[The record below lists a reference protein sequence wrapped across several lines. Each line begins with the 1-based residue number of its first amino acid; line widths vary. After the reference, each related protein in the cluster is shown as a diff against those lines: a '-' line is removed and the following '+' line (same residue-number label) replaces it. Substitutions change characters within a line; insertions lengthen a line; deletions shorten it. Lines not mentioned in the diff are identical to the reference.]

1 MELHAK
7 LVRSQLNFFKP
18 LAENCSLELT
28 RKGQDKLGELMT
40 AMHRRETFSREHDFR
55 NFQGAWI
62 MPKDER
68 RTGVILYLHG
78 GGYTCG
84 SLEYAKG
91 FASTL
96 ATECGVRVFC
106 AAYRLAPEHPY
117 PAALEDAMESYEY
130 LLKKGYPARQI
141 LLCGESA
148 GGGLI
153 YALCLKLKELGR
165 PLPCGLVGI
174 SPWTDLTSSGASF
187 ETNRDVDPSMT
198 RELLTF
204 YAGCYTQTPEDPLC
218 SPLFGDL
225 HGLPPSLLFVGGD
238 EVMLDDTRMLHEKL
252 LKSGCRSKMHIA
264 PERWHAYVL
273 YCLTEN
279 MEEDFQSINH
289 FLDKVLSPARSLRW
303 MRLDNAAKIYPA
315 AKRRNWNNFFRL
327 SATLTEPV
335 DVAVLRSALDV
346 TVRRFPSMAVRLR
359 RGVFWYYLEQIP
371 QAPAIQSEKSCPL
384 AHVPFDQVRRCALRV
399 LVYHDRIAVEFF
411 HAITDGTGGT
421 IFLKTLLAEYLCQKY
436 GITIPAENGVLGR
449 LEEPDEEELEDSF
462 LRYAGDVKASRKEA
476 TAYHLSGTPE
486 PDGFKNLVTL
496 MVPTEALR
504 SCAKEC
510 GVTEFRLLHHPG
522 DRSPYGRLHLP
533 GNLRRRSPPDGTG
546 EQPPHHAG
554 QVCRQCGQRALP
566 RAAGDA
572 AVCEE
577 SGHEAGVRRSG
588 GAEVLSVPVQ
598 SGQCPFAGGHGPLC
612 APDGFHHRRAG
623 GGPPRLRRGVVERHR
638 LYQLHPQ
645 HPGAGA
651 GAALLS
657 GAARAGPAGEG
668 GEQPALREERSA
680 KPCIVSNAAWSWR
693 TASGCVPCAAP
704 VCSTRIFPA
713 PLPTRPIPRM
723 SGSTRRR

>member
-252 LKSGCRSKMHIA
+252 LQSGCRSKMHIA

-315 AKRRNWNNFFRL
+315 AKRRNWNNFFRI

-335 DVAVLRSALDV
+335 DRAVLAAALDV
-346 TVRRFPSMAVRLR
+346 TVRRFPSIAVRLR
-359 RGVFWYYLEQIP
+359 RGVFWYYLEEIP
-371 QAPAIQSEKSCPL
+371 HTPPIQDEKSCPL
-384 AHVPFDQVRRCALRV
+384 AHAPFRQVRQCAFRV
-399 LVYHDRIAVEFF
+399 LVYKDRFAVEFF
-411 HAITDGTGGT
+411 HALTDGTGALV
-421 IFLKTLLAEYLCQKY
+421 FVKSLLAEYLSEKY
-436 GITIPAENGVLGR
+436 GISVPAEKGVLGR
-449 LEEPDEEELEDSF
+449 LEEPSPEELEDSF
-462 LRYAGDVKASRKEA
+462 ARYAGDVTASRAEA
-476 TAYHLSGTPE
+476 TAWHLTGTPE
-486 PDGFKNLVTL
+486 TDGYKDLVTL
-496 MVPTEALR
+496 MVPADKLR
-504 SCAKEC
+504 SCAKDHGVSVTELLCAAMMQAILELQTEKVPNPRHRKPVKVLLPVNLRKLFPSKTLRNFASYITPEIDPRLGACSFQELCALVHHKMGLENNRWTMRAKFAANVASERSPVLRVMPLFIKNIAMKAVFDTVGECKSCLCLSNLGRVELPDVMVPYVRRMDFIIGVQAKAPHNC
-510 GVTEFRLLHHPG
+510 GVVTWG
-522 DRSPYGRLHLP
+522 DTAYINCIRSIREPELEYHFYR
-533 GNLRRRSPPDGTG
+533 
-546 EQPPHHAG
+546 
-554 QVCRQCGQRALP
+554 
-566 RAAGDA
+566 
-572 AVCEE
+572 
-577 SGHEAGVRRSG
+577 
-588 GAEVLSVPVQ
+588 VL
-598 SGQCPFAGGHGPLC
+598 
-612 APDGFHHRRAG
+612 
-623 GGPPRLRRGVVERHR
+623 HR
-638 LYQLHPQ
+638 LGLPVKV
-645 HPGAGA
+645 
-651 GAALLS
+651 
-657 GAARAGPAGEG
+657 E
-668 GEQPALREERSA
+668 
-680 KPCIVSNAAWSWR
+680 SNMR
-693 TASGCVPCAAP
+693 
-704 VCSTRIFPA
+704 
-713 PLPTRPIPRM
+713 
-723 SGSTRRR
+723 